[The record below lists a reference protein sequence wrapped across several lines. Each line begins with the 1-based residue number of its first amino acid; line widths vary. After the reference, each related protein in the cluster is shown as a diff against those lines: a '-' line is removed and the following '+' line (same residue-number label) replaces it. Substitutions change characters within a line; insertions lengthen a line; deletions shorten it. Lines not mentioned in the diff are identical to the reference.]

1 MSTLNVAN
9 ISDGADT
16 VETGYVVNGSAK
28 AWVNFNGQGTV
39 AIRDSMNV
47 SSITDHA
54 SGKYTTNF
62 SSSFSS
68 TNYALAGYA
77 RRDNDTDT
85 AAMIIT
91 ANASDAKTT
100 SAFRVK
106 INYADNGGS
115 VNVTDTSE
123 AGEHF
128 MGDLA

>member
-1 MSTLNVAN
+1 MS
-9 ISDGADT
+9 
-16 VETGYVVNGSAK
+16 GYIGTQPVPNGSAK
-28 AWVNFNGQGTV
+28 AWVNFNGEGTV

-91 ANASDAKTT
+91 SNASDAKTT
-100 SAFRVK
+100 STFRVK
-106 INYADNGGS
+106 INYADNGGV
-115 VNVTDTSE
+115 VNLTDAPE